1 MSFIASTGA
10 GNEAHFALIEKRH
23 GGMRVAREVIDGFEP
38 KDVERI
44 FAPTTAAATSAGTTS
59 GAISELSS
67 VPGVRH
73 SRLGLAHDR
82 MHGGVKG
89 RRMSKKD
96 KLRAAAAREAASPSS
111 RCCAPSGTTSWPWRS
126 ARKMA
131 ATQCPG

>member
-1 MSFIASTGA
+1 
-10 GNEAHFALIEKRH
+10 
-23 GGMRVAREVIDGFEP
+23 MRVAREVIDGFEP

-96 KLRAAAAREAASPSS
+96 KLRAAAAREAA
-111 RCCAPSGTTSWPWRS
+111 RAHE
-126 ARKMA
+126 
-131 ATQCPG
+131 PGRRGAGD